1 MYGQMHQKKSLMM
14 KKFKLYLIEN
24 ISSTLTSLSLPSVD
38 FNLTQ
43 PKKKEFG
50 DLSSNLP
57 LLIGSKQ
64 KTKPLDI
71 GKLISE
77 NLKKRKLKYIFD
89 INVTNPGFINF
100 KIAPIFFQKQLDLI
114 LTEDEDF
121 GKGSI
126 GFGKS
131 ANVEFVS
138 ANPTGPLT
146 VGHGRNAV
154 LGDTISKILEWQS
167 FDVTREYYFNDAGR
181 QMRILGESVEARYY
195 EILGERFDFPKDGY
209 QGKYILD
216 IAKHLLKHQGKNL
229 KKGDEIFQKSAE
241 EIIFKKIKKSLIDLG
256 IKFDRFTN
264 EKSFY
269 ENGDIDELLKSLSDK
284 KLIYK
289 KDDATWFKSSSLGK
303 EQDRVYIKSSGEP
316 TYRVPDTAYH
326 LNKIKRNYDLI
337 VDIFGADHADTY
349 PDVIIALKS
358 LGYKTD
364 HIKVLLYQF
373 VTLIQN
379 GKKIKMSTRQANF
392 ITLDQLIE
400 ELGSDVIRYF
410 FVMRSMNSHLDF
422 DLDIAKDQSEK
433 NPVFYLQYAYARIC
447 NIIKQENK
455 ENLDKNKPYDPTLL
469 EHENELIMLKHMV
482 RFPEFIDIAYENLE
496 PQYIANYLQ
505 QLASFFHKFYSHC
518 KVITDDADLTAARIE
533 LIKAVKV
540 ILSNGFNILGISSPE
555 RM

>member
-1 MYGQMHQKKSLMM
+1 MM
-14 KKFKLYLIEN
+14 KKLKIYLTEN
-24 ISSTLTSLSLPSVD
+24 ISSTLKSLSLPNVD

-64 KTKPLDI
+64 KTNPLDI
-71 GKLISE
+71 GRLISE
-77 NLKKRKLKYIFD
+77 NLKEKKLKYIFD
-89 INVTNPGFINF
+89 INVTAPGFLNF
-100 KIAPIFFQKQLDLI
+100 KIAPIFFQKQVDSI
-114 LTEDEDF
+114 LKKNEDF

-167 FDVTREYYFNDAGR
+167 FNVTREYYFNDAGR
-181 QMRILGESVEARYY
+181 QMRVLGKSVEARYY
-195 EILGERFDFPKDGY
+195 EILGKNFDFPKDGY
-209 QGKYILD
+209 RGNYIIN
-216 IAKHLLKHQGKNL
+216 IAEHILAQ
-229 KKGDEIFQKSAE
+229 KGNKIKCGDDIFQKCAE
-241 EIIFKKIKKSLIDLG
+241 EIIFKEIKSSLINLG
-256 IKFDRFTN
+256 IRFDIFTN

-269 ENGDIDELLKSLSDK
+269 ENGDIDELLKSLSEK
-284 KLIYK
+284 NLIYK
-289 KDDATWFKSSSLGK
+289 KDDAIWFKSSSLGK

-358 LGYKTD
+358 LGFKTD

-379 GKKIKMSTRQANF
+379 GEKIKMSTRQANF

-400 ELGSDVIRYF
+400 ELGSDVVRYF

-422 DLDIAKDQSEK
+422 DLDMAKDQSEK

-447 NIIKQENK
+447 NIIKQAEKEKLNRNK
-455 ENLDKNKPYDPTLL
+455 FYNLTLL
-469 EHENELIMLKHMV
+469 SHEDEIIMLKHMV
-482 RFPEFIDIAYENLE
+482 RFPEAIDIAYENLE

-518 KVITDDADLTAARIE
+518 KVITNDADLTNTRIQ
-533 LIKAVKV
+533 LIKAVKI
-540 ILSNGFNILGISSPE
+540 ILSNGLNILGISSPE

>member
-1 MYGQMHQKKSLMM
+1 MHQKTNLMM
-14 KKFKLYLIEN
+14 KKLKLYLIEN
-24 ISSTLTSLSLPSVD
+24 ISSTLTSLSLPKID
-38 FNLTQ
+38 FNLSQ
-43 PKKKEFG
+43 PKNKEFG

-57 LLIGSKQ
+57 LLIGSRQ
-64 KTKPLDI
+64 KIEPLKI

-77 NLKKRKLKYIFD
+77 GLKEKKLKYILD
-89 INVTNPGFINF
+89 INVTAPGFLNF
-100 KIAPIFFQKQLDLI
+100 KISPIFFQKQVNLI
-114 LTEDEDF
+114 LKEHKNF

-181 QMRILGESVEARYY
+181 QMRVLGKSVEARYY
-195 EILGERFDFPKDGY
+195 ETLGENFDFPEDGY
-209 QGKYILD
+209 KGKYIIN
-216 IAKHLLKHQGKNL
+216 IAKNILKQ
-229 KKGDEIFQKSAE
+229 KGNNIKHGDDIFQKSAE
-241 EIIFKKIKKSLIDLG
+241 EIIFKEIKSSLINLG
-256 IKFDRFTN
+256 IKFDQFTN

-269 ENGDIDELLKSLSDK
+269 ENGDIDELLKALSDK

-289 KDDATWFKSSSLGK
+289 KDDAIWFKSSSLGK

-337 VDIFGADHADTY
+337 VDVFGADHADTY

-358 LGYKTD
+358 LGFKTD
-364 HIKVLLYQF
+364 HIRVLLYQF

-379 GKKIKMSTRQANF
+379 GEKVKMSTRQANF

-400 ELGSDVIRYF
+400 ELGSDVVRYF

-422 DLDIAKDQSEK
+422 DLDMAKDQSEK

-447 NIIKQENK
+447 NIIKQANK
-455 ENLDKNKPYDPTLL
+455 EKLNRKKFYDLTIL
-469 EHENELIMLKHMV
+469 EHKDEIIMLKHMV
-482 RFPEFIDIAYENLE
+482 RFPEIIDIAYENLE

-518 KVITDDADLTAARIE
+518 KVITNDANLTNARIQ
-533 LIKAVKV
+533 LIEAVKI
-540 ILSNGFNILGISSPE
+540 ILNNGFNILGISAPE

>member
-1 MYGQMHQKKSLMM
+1 MHQKKNLMM
-14 KKFKLYLIEN
+14 KKLKLYLIEN
-24 ISSTLTSLSLPSVD
+24 ISSTLTTLSLPNVD

-43 PKKKEFG
+43 PKNKEFG

-64 KTKPLDI
+64 KTKPLVL
-71 GKLISE
+71 GKLILES
-77 NLKKRKLKYIFD
+77 LKEKRLEYIFD
-89 INVTNPGFINF
+89 INITVPGFLNF
-100 KIAPIFFQKQLDLI
+100 KILPIFFQKQVDLI
-114 LTEDEDF
+114 LKKDENF

-167 FDVTREYYFNDAGR
+167 FNVTREYYFNDAGR
-181 QMRILGESVEARYY
+181 QMRMLGESVEARYF
-195 EILGERFDFPKDGY
+195 EILGKNFVFPKDGY

-216 IAKHLLKHQGKNL
+216 IAKHIIRHKGKNL
-229 KKGDEIFQKSAE
+229 KYGDNIFQKSAE
-241 EIIFKKIKKSLIDLG
+241 KIIFKEIKRSLVDLG
-256 IKFDRFTN
+256 IKFDQFTN

-269 ENGDIDELLKSLSDK
+269 ENGSIDELLKALSEE

-289 KDDATWFKSSSLGK
+289 KDDAIWFKSSSLGK

-326 LNKIKRNYDLI
+326 LDKINRNYDLI

-349 PDVIIALKS
+349 PDVILALKA
-358 LGYKTD
+358 LGCKTD

-379 GKKIKMSTRQANF
+379 GEKIKMSTRQANF
-392 ITLDQLIE
+392 ITLDQLVE
-400 ELGSDVIRYF
+400 ELGPDVVRYF

-447 NIIKQENK
+447 NIIKQANK
-455 ENLDKNKPYDPTLL
+455 EKPNSSKFYDLTLL
-469 EHENELIMLKHMV
+469 KHKNEIIMLKHMV
-482 RFPEFIDIAYENLE
+482 RFPEIIDIAYENLE
-496 PQYIANYLQ
+496 PQYVANYLQ
-505 QLASFFHKFYSHC
+505 QLASFFHKFYSRC
-518 KVITDDADLTAARIE
+518 KVISNDTDLTNARIQ

-540 ILSNGFNILGISSPE
+540 ILNNGFDILGISAPE

>member
-1 MYGQMHQKKSLMM
+1 MIVK
-14 KKFKLYLIEN
+14 EN
-24 ISSTLTSLSLPSVD
+24 
-38 FNLTQ
+38 Q
-43 PKKKEFG
+43 
-50 DLSSNLP
+50 
-57 LLIGSKQ
+57 
-64 KTKPLDI
+64 
-71 GKLISE
+71 
-77 NLKKRKLKYIFD
+77 R
-89 INVTNPGFINF
+89 
-100 KIAPIFFQKQLDLI
+100 
-114 LTEDEDF
+114 F

-126 GFGKS
+126 GLGKS

-181 QMRILGESVEARYY
+181 QMRVLGESVEARYY
-195 EILGERFDFPKDGY
+195 EILGESFDFPKDGY
-209 QGKYILD
+209 QGNYILD
-216 IAKHLLKHQGKNL
+216 IAKHILKHQGKNL
-229 KKGDEIFQKSAE
+229 KKGDGIFQKSAE
-241 EIIFKKIKKSLIDLG
+241 EIIFKEIKRSLIDLG
-256 IKFDRFTN
+256 IKFDQFTN

-269 ENGDIDELLKSLSDK
+269 ENGDIDELLKALSDK
-284 KLIYK
+284 KLTYK
-289 KDDATWFKSSSLGK
+289 KDDALWFKSSALGK

-326 LNKIKRNYDLI
+326 LNKIRRDYDLI

-358 LGYKTD
+358 LGFKTD

-379 GKKIKMSTRQANF
+379 GQKIKMSTRQANF

-400 ELGSDVIRYF
+400 ELGPDVVRYF

-422 DLDIAKDQSEK
+422 DLDMAKDQSEK

-447 NIIKQENK
+447 NIIKQANK
-455 ENLDKNKPYDPTLL
+455 EKLNRNKSYDFTLL
-469 EHENELIMLKHMV
+469 EHEDEVIMLKHMV
-482 RFPEFIDIAYENLE
+482 RFPEIIDIAYENLE

-518 KVITDDADLTAARIE
+518 KVITNDADLTAARVQ
-533 LIKAVKV
+533 LIKAVKI